1 MCDSSNNM
9 ISNSAD
15 PAPEVPNATGSTP
28 TKCTICH
35 KYYKNMAA
43 HLKDHKRERKFE
55 CDYCHRRF
63 VWKYKLIPHMDVHV
77 AGQRFKCS
85 YCPRGFSF
93 KSSLEYHL
101 RSHTNQNVH
110 LYQCEYCGKEFKYP
124 HTLTTHLRTHTKE
137 KPYKCTLCEKSYSQF
152 VSLQH
157 HIMIHNGQKPY
168 HCSICG
174 KGFSDLTGVK
184 LHKRTHTNESPFI
197 CHLCGKATKTIGNL
211 KSHYSYVHKIKDITG
226 PTIQNNSKIFAKYT
240 PEELKTIGLL
250 EILSREAMANVLKQ
264 ECRVE
269 DNLVFSRGPKTN
281 INTNS
286 NLNNSAA
293 EESSPSA
300 NLCNEVKKKKVNA
313 ETSHWNSIV
322 HPKNGQKRDM
332 PNEQK
337 NPSKNNQ
344 TIGSVFIKS
353 ENDEIEG
360 FDEDSVQS
368 QPYND
373 PVSPTPTD
381 DYTEMIVDV
390 KPVIYFDEE
399 NAPTGCDV
407 NAEVVKDE
415 NVFKPEPSDCD
426 SQLNS
431 SRPAGKTEVANEK
444 PVKSKPKRNRQK
456 REGEL
461 FICDICN
468 KSYKKKDHLKG
479 HIITHSEKNFI
490 CEQVINF

>member
-1 MCDSSNNM
+1 MCDSSNN
-9 ISNSAD
+9 ISNSND
-15 PAPEVPNATGSTP
+15 PVSNTTGSTP

-55 CDYCHRRF
+55 CDYCHRKF

-110 LYQCEYCGKEFKYP
+110 LYQCEFCGKEFKYP

-137 KPYKCTLCEKSYSQF
+137 KPYKCTMCEKSYSQY

-168 HCSICG
+168 HCDICG

-240 PEELKTIGLL
+240 ADELKTIGLL

-269 DNLVFSRGPKTN
+269 DNLVFSRGPKAN
-281 INTNS
+281 SDNTNS
-286 NLNNSAA
+286 NMNSSIIVQ
-293 EESSPSA
+293 SSQSGNSMSNDENHQWA
-300 NLCNEVKKKKVNA
+300 SHEQNENLCNERKK
-313 ETSHWNSIV
+313 ENSS
-322 HPKNGQKRDM
+322 Q
-332 PNEQK
+332 
-337 NPSKNNQ
+337 NNQ

-353 ENDEIEG
+353 ESGEIEG
-360 FDEDSVQS
+360 FDNDSVLS
-368 QPYND
+368 EPYID
-373 PVSPTPTD
+373 PVSSILTD
-381 DYTEMIVDV
+381 EYTEMIVDV
-390 KPVIYFDEE
+390 KPDIYFDEE
-399 NAPTGCDV
+399 NALSTTSDINTGSL
-407 NAEVVKDE
+407 KGQKQI
-415 NVFKPEPSDCD
+415 KPEPSFVNTDCD
-426 SQLNS
+426 STRTTS
-431 SRPAGKTEVANEK
+431 KRAEKMEK
-444 PVKSKPKRNRQK
+444 PVGKSVKSKPKRNRQK
-456 REGEL
+456 REVEL
-461 FICDICN
+461 YICDICN

-479 HIITHSEKNFI
+479 E
-490 CEQVINF
+490 